1 MCVHELEC
9 MCVSLRHRER
19 RGGKQGYNEHFV
31 RMTAETTVAP
41 GASRANSAAC
51 CPNDNNMRLMKP
63 IRRCNQKG
71 TCQLERE

>member
-1 MCVHELEC
+1 MRLSFGSYEDWVTRYH
-9 MCVSLRHRER
+9 VT
-19 RGGKQGYNEHFV
+19 GGKQGYNEHFV